1 MSEERYVTLS
11 EVKELLEGSAEQR
24 ELAPD
29 QKLALDHAQKVAK
42 LPAEKAREL
51 QAELAKLGFVS
62 EALCAKIADLLP
74 SHPDDIRVL
83 FSKERMVLE
92 KKNIEQILSTVQA
105 YR

>member
-1 MSEERYVTLS
+1 MSEERYVTLA
-11 EVKELLEGSAEQR
+11 EVKELLEGSADQR

-42 LPAEKAREL
+42 LPADKAREL
-51 QAELAKLGFVS
+51 QGKLAELGFVS
-62 EALCAKIADLLP
+62 EALCAKIADILP
-74 SHPDDIRVL
+74 SHPDDVRVL

-92 KKNIEQILSTVQA
+92 KKNIEQILSTVQD